1 MFEEIGDSLGEKDMV
16 ARWPYHLALH
26 TYSNTYI
33 HKYLHI
39 LVCTYNIYII
49 IYILYTHI
57 TVHIYSVSFK
67 PESQHDPRQSSN
79 AKLSEIAKL
88 LSWAAKHCSAQ
99 SGAGTLQPWGNITS
113 IQKLNFHQQTAP
125 RDAMTLG
132 ILQGQPTIALSDR
145 VKIQGAA
152 RHGSSFI
159 EDLSLCGN
167 SWTLE
172 GLI

>member
-1 MFEEIGDSLGEKDMV
+1 
-16 ARWPYHLALH
+16 
-26 TYSNTYI
+26 
-33 HKYLHI
+33 
-39 LVCTYNIYII
+39 
-49 IYILYTHI
+49 
-57 TVHIYSVSFK
+57 
-67 PESQHDPRQSSN
+67 
-79 AKLSEIAKL
+79 
-88 LSWAAKHCSAQ
+88 
-99 SGAGTLQPWGNITS
+99 
-113 IQKLNFHQQTAP
+113 
-125 RDAMTLG
+125 MTLG